1 MVSVNEEYFNILKDQ
16 GNLQKIQNVIDES
29 GGEAVFRFE
38 EYLWKAVNGE
48 INLNLESIL
57 EMLGNIAF
65 SGLNSGMDE
74 LIRIMGIALI
84 AAVFTNFSF
93 SFREANIADTAFYVS
108 YVLLYGILAKTFYGA
123 YEITLDV
130 VQHITDFMKVLAPSY
145 CIAIVLG
152 CGSVTSMQW
161 YETVMLSVTLAEYVI
176 LKLILP
182 LIGMHMMVN
191 LASNLS
197 RENMLSK
204 LCEILEMIVGWGLK
218 TITVVVIGITGIRG
232 MLAPAIDRVKRTT
245 LIKSAGS
252 IPGIG
257 NAIDGINESLLGA
270 GVLLKEA
277 FGTGGMIAIMIISGI
292 PLVRLA
298 IYTFLYKAEAAVIQP
313 VSDTR
318 IVNCINAASKA
329 CAMMLKTVFAAA
341 TLFIIA
347 IALVSNSCD

>member
-1 MVSVNEEYFNILKDQ
+1 MVSVNDEYFNILKEQ
-16 GNLQKIQNVIDES
+16 GNLQEIQNMINRA
-29 GGEAVFRFE
+29 GGETVFRFE
-38 EYLWKAVNGE
+38 EYIWKTVNGE
-48 INLNLESIL
+48 INLSLESIL
-57 EMLGNIAF
+57 ELLGNVAF
-65 SGLNSGMDE
+65 SGVHSGTDE
-74 LIRIMGIALI
+74 LIRIIGIALI

-108 YVLLYGILAKTFYGA
+108 YVLLYGILATTFYGA

-130 VQHITDFMKVLAPSY
+130 VRHITDFMKVLAPSY
-145 CIAIVLG
+145 CIAIVFG
-152 CGSVTSMQW
+152 CGSVTSVQW
-161 YETVMLSVTLAEYVI
+161 YETVMLLVTLAEYVI

-204 LCEILEMIVGWGLK
+204 FCEILELIVGWGLK
-218 TITVVVIGITGIRG
+218 TLIAVVIGITGIRG
-232 MLAPAIDRVKRTT
+232 RLAPAIDRVKRTT

-270 GVLLKEA
+270 GALLKDA
-277 FGTGGMIAIMIISGI
+277 FGAGGMIAIMVISGI

-298 IYTFLYKAEAAVIQP
+298 VYTFLYKAEAAMIQP
-313 VSDTR
+313 VSDQR
-318 IVNCINAASKA
+318 IVNCINAASKSS
-329 CAMMLKTVFAAA
+329 AMMLKTVFVAA
-341 TLFIIA
+341 TLFIIS
-347 IALVSNSCD
+347 IALVANSCS